1 MRLIVCCMITLLY
14 FSIMA
19 DYIQNQDRRT
29 SMTVTDNLY
38 GDIVLMSVVCDVAN
52 SPLLHLYISHGHAS
66 LIAMFRGL
74 LPAFLILRII
84 WCRSFVWP
92 DVFLVSK
99 CRYHYLNLNLSWVPD
114 KRTLLSSCQLI
125 DAVIGFRILLLFYR
139 CFFQVNLVSWFPLR
153 SPSSSSRREPLRIGG
168 TDDVDLVTHPSVSNH
183 WGEDSTNPN
192 QPGLIFLCPLL
203 DSWQKGHCYVYS
215 CLTPVRAS

>member
-99 CRYHYLNLNLSWVPD
+99 CRYHYLNLNLFWVPD
-114 KRTLLSSCQLI
+114 KRTLLSSCRYWFSDFASILSLFFPGKPGQL
-125 DAVIGFRILLLFYR
+125 VPSQVPLLQLQKR
-139 CFFQVNLVSWFPLR
+139 TSEDWWNGWCGS
-153 SPSSSSRREPLRIGG
+153 G
-168 TDDVDLVTHPSVSNH
+168 HPSVSVK
-183 WGEDSTNPN
+183 
-192 QPGLIFLCPLL
+192 PLRGR
-203 DSWQKGHCYVYS
+203 QH
-215 CLTPVRAS
+215 